1 MRTDSGTSSR
11 PRSGPPPL
19 RAPLN
24 LSITNGQRPI
34 YVRAE
39 TSLGFGNEAM
49 HEERRPRAET
59 DPRSPYS
66 FSNSFTIQ
74 DLLNRVIQTGVRTCL
89 NYPLNDREARFKPPS
104 AITALDIDRRKIKT
118 MVVAVDNVQEH
129 WWRVSAAIA
138 AMCGLPPSEVRTL
151 NASQVPYQD
160 FLAAGSSA
168 YAAALNR
175 GEVITYCQIAV
186 TLDWRKVFGIEGYRA
201 INSRK
206 KWMAAVAGVEEMYA
220 AKAQFDLDINPQG
233 SRKGMFDYN
242 TIRNDSTMEADLS
255 YLLYTQKKDTH
266 GRAPTVKWTPGLSL
280 IHYT

>member
-1 MRTDSGTSSR
+1 MRG
-11 PRSGPPPL
+11 
-19 RAPLN
+19 PLN
-24 LSITNGQRPI
+24 LSLTNGQRPI

-66 FSNSFTIQ
+66 FSNSFTMQ
-74 DLLNRVIQTGVRTCL
+74 DLLNRCIQTGVRTCL
-89 NYPLNDREARFKPPS
+89 NYTLNDREVRFKPPS

-138 AMCGLPPSEVRTL
+138 AMCGLPPSAVRTL
-151 NASQVPYQD
+151 DACEVPYQD

-168 YAAALNR
+168 YAAAINR
-175 GEVITYCQIAV
+175 GEVITYCQIGV
-186 TLDWRKVFGIEGYRA
+186 TLDWRKVFGLEAYRA

-206 KWMAAVAGVEEMYA
+206 KWMSAVASVEESYA
-220 AKAQFDLDINPQG
+220 AKAQFDLNINQQG
-233 SRKGMFDYN
+233 PRKGMFDYN
-242 TIRNDSTMEADLS
+242 TIRNDSSMEADLS
-255 YLLYTQKKDTH
+255 YLLYTQKKDTL
-266 GRAPTVKWTPGLSL
+266 GRAPTVKWTPGLSH